1 MRSLDVKLAAKV
13 IEPSLLLEKVGA
25 WRLGCFLLQ
34 GEVHA
39 LVATNFAVVCPF
51 GIAPRTVEM
60 DRANLGAALGAS
72 SLAQVLRLTL
82 GLALHPLVRG

>member
-13 IEPSLLLEKVGA
+13 IEPSLLL
-25 WRLGCFLLQ
+25 LQ

-39 LVATNFAVVCPF
+39 LVATILLWSARL

-60 DRANLGAALGAS
+60 DRANLGCALGAS